1 MERLLMYSKYIKQ
14 LIKDFENLPH
24 QQMIDKYKPDE
35 ILKANKLS
43 QQKKHIQTIDNQ
55 SGGFGGYIYSNINK

>member
-1 MERLLMYSKYIKQ
+1 MERSLMYSKYIKQ
-14 LIKDFENLPH
+14 LLKDFENLPH

-43 QQKKHIQTIDNQ
+43 QQQAHIKTIDNQ
-55 SGGFGGYIYSNINK
+55 VKR